1 MALKTA
7 KRLPNVQI
15 IEFTFDSLRFV
26 DAVPSQAPANGFV
39 WVLLDRDEFEAT
51 LPQLQTAAQRIGGST
66 LLDLHCQDLASAVH
80 PSHYDYTSVYDL
92 IIFRRLATQIETRAE
107 VEHDAAIETYH
118 GQGGTSRIKPRGGLP
133 AFNRISSKAVGFAVF
148 DRLLISVHPRGCYA
162 AKSFIQRF
170 LSDVKFSVDVVTL
183 DAASARS
190 RIPTSPADLVLR
202 MVNAMVDSYLD
213 LRKELTSQLEHWQG
227 ELLKP
232 NSRFS
237 NWGALMTARSQL
249 HVLEDLCDEQ
259 HDAMQEWLDSLR
271 EQPLSAYTSGGS
283 SGVGNSAGQGG
294 DADAAPTQ
302 TDPQLAHTQAQA
314 QRDQLVARARDVIEH
329 IERVVHHARRLEQSA
344 ETVVQIHFS
353 AQSNRT
359 NDIMRTLTALTAV
372 FLPLNLI
379 TGFFGM
385 NFEFLPLIHHPGAF
399 WWTFG
404 FMILLV
410 VVVVSIFWRKQYLA
424 RTRR

>member
-1 MALKTA
+1 M
-7 KRLPNVQI
+7 QI
-15 IEFTFDSLRFV
+15 IEFTGDSLRFV
-26 DAVPSQAPANGFV
+26 DTVPEHLPPQGFV
-39 WVLLDRDEFEAT
+39 WILLDREEFEPERQT
-51 LPQLQTAAQRIGGST
+51 LQAAAQRIGGSAM
-66 LLDLHCQDLASAVH
+66 LDLHCQDLASAVH

-92 IIFRRLATQIETRAE
+92 IIFRRLATQGETKSE
-107 VEHDAAIETYH
+107 EDHETAIANYH
-118 GQGGTSRIKPRGGLP
+118 GQGGQARIKPRGGLP

-148 DRLLISVHPRGCYA
+148 DRLLISVHPFGCYA

-170 LSDVKFSVDVVTL
+170 LADAKFSVDALTS
-183 DAASARS
+183 DPNSARS
-190 RIPTSPADLVLR
+190 RLPTSPADLVLR
-202 MVNAMVDSYLD
+202 MINAMVDSYLD
-213 LRKELTSQLEHWQG
+213 LRKELTRQLEHWQA
-227 ELLKP
+227 ELLKA
-232 NSRFS
+232 NTRFS

-271 EQPLSAYTSGGS
+271 EQPLSTFLKMGGQAPAVVVDGIDAS
-283 SGVGNSAGQGG
+283 VSTHREAGRL
-294 DADAAPTQ
+294 DPDAA
-302 TDPQLAHTQAQA
+302 LSAQA

-359 NDIMRTLTALTAV
+359 NDIMRTLTALTAI

-385 NFEFLPLIHHPGAF
+385 NFEFMPLIHHISGF
-399 WWTFG
+399 WWTVG
-404 FMILLV
+404 VMLLIV
-410 VVVVSIFWRKQYLA
+410 VVVGTVFWRKQYLA
-424 RTRR
+424 RTNR